1 MNRFI
6 RIIILMTAVTAAAG
20 GCRQAENAG
29 PEAVVEAFNRAVT
42 CGDWCC
48 AEDLCDTA
56 SMREYLESYKEAW
69 ETIQRTDSSA
79 AAIAATIL
87 SGAVLEFD
95 KVERD
100 GDSRNVYYTL
110 EADGHTKER
119 KAVVKKTEEGE
130 WKVTAITDAI

>member
-1 MNRFI
+1 M
-6 RIIILMTAVTAAAG
+6 
-20 GCRQAENAG
+20 
-29 PEAVVEAFNRAVT
+29 EAFNRAVT